1 MTTIPPPLRWGIL
14 STGLIAARFTRAF
27 TSTTHGRVVAV
38 GSRTAAAAE
47 RFAAEHS
54 IGRAYGSYESLLAD
68 PEVQAVYVATPHPQ
82 HLQWA
87 LAAAA
92 AGKHILCEKPIAM
105 NLAQTTRMVAA
116 ARQHDVLL
124 MEAFMYRCHPQTA
137 RVVELIRDGAL
148 GRVGLVQATFSFN
161 AAFNPA
167 SRLWNNALGGGGIL
181 DVGGYTVS
189 WARLVAGA
197 AAGKS
202 FLNPVRVTGAA
213 ELHPETQ
220 VDAYAAATL
229 SFPNGVLGQVACGV
243 GLRQESVVRI
253 YGTEGEL
260 LLTTP
265 YVPGYESER
274 PQVLLRREGRAPET
288 IVVAADRD
296 LYAYEADAF
305 AAALAAGERDVP
317 AMTVADTLGN
327 MAVLDAWRAE
337 GGVRYAQDC
346 DD

>member
-1 MTTIPPPLRWGIL
+1 MTTHSHPLRWGIL

-27 TSTTHGRVVAV
+27 AGTTSGRVVAV
-38 GSRTAAAAE
+38 GSRTPAAAE
-47 RFAAEHS
+47 RFAAEHGL
-54 IGRAYGSYESLLAD
+54 GRAHGSYEALLAD

-82 HLQWA
+82 HLEWT

-92 AGKHILCEKPIAM
+92 AGKHILCEKPVAM
-105 NLAQTTRMVAA
+105 NRAQAERMAAA

-148 GRVGLVQATFSFN
+148 GRVGLVQATFSFRTP
-161 AAFNPA
+161 FNPA

-197 AAGKS
+197 AAGLP
-202 FLNPVRVTGAA
+202 FLDPVRVAGTA
-213 ELHPETQ
+213 ELHPDTK

-229 SFPNGVLGQVACGV
+229 TFPNGVLGQVACGV

-265 YVPGYESER
+265 YVPGYELGR
-274 PQVLLRREGRAPET
+274 PQVILLREGKDPEE
-288 IVVAADRD
+288 IAVAADRD
-296 LYAYEADAF
+296 IYAYEADAV
-305 AAALAAGERDVP
+305 AMALAAGAREVP
-317 AMTVADTLGN
+317 AMTPADTLGN

-337 GGVRYAQDC
+337 AGVRYAEDRAG
-346 DD
+346 